1 MVQLIPAGGADNDDN
16 GLPRVPSEICWL
28 RYDLLGHKMSKN
40 DGKYSKRRGEP
51 KPSQTHI

>member
-28 RYDLLGHKMSKN
+28 CYDLLGHKMSKD